1 MDSRLK
7 KFCEAAVF
15 LVIASLM
22 LTTLIRIAEAE
33 TNPQQ
38 PAQAESPWGGDYFP
52 NIPLVTQDGQTVRF
66 FDDLIKDKVVAVNF
80 IFTSCTDS
88 CPLETARLLEVQ
100 KLLGDRLGKDVF
112 FYSISIDPE
121 TDTPAVLKDYAAK
134 FGIDTRGWTFLTGKR
149 DDITL
154 LRQRLGLYMAELEG
168 TRDHNLSLIVG
179 NQKTGRWQKASPFEN
194 PYVLANQL
202 GSVLHNWQKVSAKRN
217 HYADAPTSLRQMSKG
232 EQLFRTRCSSC
243 HTVGKEIGSLA
254 AQHSVGPDLQGVG
267 ERRPKEWLERW
278 LKQPDRM
285 IAEKDPTAIA
295 LLERYK
301 VPMPNL
307 RLNNVEVTALLEYL
321 DKESRRLAG
330 APRQDSGHGGHGQ
343 HADPAEHAAHDPHAH
358 HGDHAQHA
366 QHAQHAAASGD
377 EHAHHH

>member
-1 MDSRLK
+1 MEIHRYTRIR
-7 KFCEAAVF
+7 AAALL
-15 LVIASLM
+15 LVCAALLAS
-22 LTTLIRIAEAE
+22 TWVRIAEAAPDQ
-33 TNPQQ
+33 N
-38 PAQAESPWGGDYFP
+38 SPWGADYFP
-52 NIPLVTQDGQTVRF
+52 NIPLVTQDGKAVKF
-66 FDDLIKDKVVAVNF
+66 FDDVIKDRVVAVNF

-168 TRDHNLSLIVG
+168 TKDHNLSLIVG

-202 GSVLHNWQKVSAKRN
+202 GSVLHNWQQVSAKRN
-217 HYADAPTSLRQMSKG
+217 SYADAPTSLRQMSKG

-254 AQHSVGPDLQGVG
+254 AQHSVGPDLKGVG
-267 ERRPKEWLERW
+267 QRRERSWLERW
-278 LKQPDRM
+278 LQQPDKM
-285 IAEKDPTAIA
+285 IAEKDPIAMA
-295 LLERYK
+295 LLAEYK
-301 VPMPNL
+301 IPMPNL
-307 RLNNVEVTALLEYL
+307 RLNEVEVTALLSYL
-321 DKESRRLAG
+321 DEESLRLA
-330 APRQDSGHGGHGQ
+330 ALDDRRRQPGGHGDHAGHGGHAGHGDHAAHAAHAGHGGHG
-343 HADPAEHAAHDPHAH
+343 
-358 HGDHAQHA
+358 
-366 QHAQHAAASGD
+366 
-377 EHAHHH
+377 EHAHQH